1 MAEREMTLRDH
12 LEELR
17 RRLFIVLAFIVL
29 ATAAAFFFRER
40 LFDFLLAPGFGDL
53 DEQPIATEVLETVGV
68 TFKVALMAAFAVSL
82 PVALYQAIMFASP
95 GLTRRERLYAFLFL
109 PAVLGSFAAGVAFG
123 YYVLFPPAFA
133 FLFNFA
139 ADVVNPEIRISSYVN
154 VITSLMFW
162 MGVVF
167 QIPVALFALGRL
179 GVVSPRWLARRWR
192 YAVLPGVR
200 ARRDHHPDVRPGES
214 NARRRADHRAVPR
227 RHTPGAPRRAAPP
240 RRPSEARRPSAK
252 RPRTGKAAPHLP
264 KTRVLASPSA
274 TPPRAPP
281 SV

>member
-17 RRLFIVLAFIVL
+17 RRLFIVLAFVVL
-29 ATAAAFFFRER
+29 STAAAFFFRER

-82 PVALYQAIMFASP
+82 PVALYQAIRFASP

-139 ADVVNPEIRISSYVN
+139 ADVVNPEIRISSYIN

-192 YAVLPGVR
+192 YAVLLAFVLAAIITPTFDPVNQTLVAAPIIALYLIGILLAR
-200 ARRDHHPDVRPGES
+200 LGERLRRGAQARREPGPGLL
-214 NARRRADHRAVPR
+214 RRACRKLAFWR
-227 RHTPGAPRRAAPP
+227 RLRL
-240 RRPSEARRPSAK
+240 RRPALRWPFRRKSD
-252 RPRTGKAAPHLP
+252 
-264 KTRVLASPSA
+264 
-274 TPPRAPP
+274 
-281 SV
+281 